1 MSETGQTW
9 RRPFKAMAIEASEVR
24 AWVNERAPHPDAVI
38 VANEL
43 FIAVLAAGA
52 DVIEVTIST
61 AGDRT
66 RIVAVGPK
74 PLPLRSS
81 HGPGWLIVASLARI
95 TGLTE
100 GECGLWAQLQ
110 KATP

>member
-9 RRPFKAMAIEASEVR
+9 RRAFKAMPVEASEVR
-24 AWVNERAPHPDAVI
+24 AWTTARTTHPDAAAI
-38 VANEL
+38 ANEL

-52 DVIEVTIST
+52 DVIEITIST

-66 RIVAVGPK
+66 RITAVGPA

-81 HGPGWLIVASLARI
+81 HGPGWLIIANLARI

-100 GECGLWAQLQ
+100 GECGLWAQFQ